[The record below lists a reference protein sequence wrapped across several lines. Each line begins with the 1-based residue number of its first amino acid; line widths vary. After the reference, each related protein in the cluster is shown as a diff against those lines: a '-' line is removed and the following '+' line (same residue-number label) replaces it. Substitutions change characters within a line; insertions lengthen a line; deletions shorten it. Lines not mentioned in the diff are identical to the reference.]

1 MMKKNE
7 IFKNKEGYTNK
18 VAGAAITAVD
28 QPPAEVVR
36 FRKMVKIMCEA
47 GDLRVL
53 GKITIVDKKGRH
65 W

>member
-7 IFKNKEGYTNK
+7 IFKHKEGYTNK
-18 VAGAAITAVD
+18 VAGAAITAAD

-36 FRKMVKIMCEA
+36 LRKMVKIMCEG
-47 GDLRVL
+47 GDLREL

>member
-1 MMKKNE
+1 MYARM
-7 IFKNKEGYTNK
+7 GRSMAHAT
-18 VAGAAITAVD
+18 GAAITAAD
-28 QPPAEVVR
+28 RPPAEVVR

>member
-7 IFKNKEGYTNK
+7 IFKNNK
-18 VAGAAITAVD
+18 VTGAAITAAD
-28 QPPAEVVR
+28 RPPAEVVH

>member
-18 VAGAAITAVD
+18 VAGAAITAAD

-47 GDLRVL
+47 GD
-53 GKITIVDKKGRH
+53 
-65 W
+65 